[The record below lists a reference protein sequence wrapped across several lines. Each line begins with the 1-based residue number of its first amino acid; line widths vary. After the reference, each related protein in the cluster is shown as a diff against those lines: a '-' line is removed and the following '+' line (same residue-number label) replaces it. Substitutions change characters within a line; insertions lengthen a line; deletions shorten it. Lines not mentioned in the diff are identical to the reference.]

1 MHWLRRQ
8 VRMLLRKKLK
18 SLVYHLTLQEH
29 ALIAIKP
36 QTFMNLSGE
45 AVVAVMNYYKLTPNE
60 ICIVTDDLDI
70 EFGRVR
76 MRLKGGPGN
85 HNGMK
90 SVLQHLGT
98 SQVARLRLGIGP
110 KPEGIDLSAF
120 VLNPFHSNRQ
130 LELPLFLS
138 SLVDHFRGALNES
151 MDVMMHRL
159 NSIQIADKNLG
170 SNKS

>member
-18 SLVYHLTLQEH
+18 SQVYHLTLQGH

-76 MRLKGGPGN
+76 MRLKGGA
-85 HNGMK
+85 
-90 SVLQHLGT
+90 GT
-98 SQVARLRLGIGP
+98 IMA
-110 KPEGIDLSAF
+110 
-120 VLNPFHSNRQ
+120 
-130 LELPLFLS
+130 
-138 SLVDHFRGALNES
+138 
-151 MDVMMHRL
+151 
-159 NSIQIADKNLG
+159 
-170 SNKS
+170 